1 MRVNI
6 ENCNNTGDPSAK
18 EWVLG
23 ELVRNLK
30 ELRDRTDAGDIKALD
45 EFFDLFVFN
54 DDQGRKKVSAGDAA
68 SGGAWRLRSDA

>member
-30 ELRDRTDAGDIKALD
+30 ELRDRTDAGDIK
-45 EFFDLFVFN
+45 
-54 DDQGRKKVSAGDAA
+54 GDIILGVPGDNF
-68 SGGAWRLRSDA
+68 SRTHRRFCNGH